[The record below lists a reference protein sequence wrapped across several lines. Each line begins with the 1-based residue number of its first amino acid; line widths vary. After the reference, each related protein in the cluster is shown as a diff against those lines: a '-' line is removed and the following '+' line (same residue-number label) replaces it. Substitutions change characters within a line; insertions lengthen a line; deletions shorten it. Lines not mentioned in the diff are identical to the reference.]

1 MNNDPQVCRIE
12 FSPGPRHAHGHT
24 IGDVMASIR
33 ALASG
38 LGKLSLVISEINMRL
53 AEVTDTVNQIEK
65 VQDKMNNRRFLDR
78 NQ

>member
-1 MNNDPQVCRIE
+1 MNNDPQVGRIE
-12 FSPGPRHAHGHT
+12 FSPRHEAFT
-24 IGDVMASIR
+24 FNSQVLIR
-33 ALASG
+33 LEALASG